1 MGAYLI
7 KSCLFEL
14 CYLLKGL
21 LTSCA
26 QISHKGGIE
35 MGNEFHP
42 VRGMCIFSA
51 QVFVQLDLSQKK
63 VFVQLDFLRKF
74 LMQI

>member
-51 QVFVQLDLSQKK
+51 QVFVQ
-63 VFVQLDFLRKF
+63 
-74 LMQI
+74 